1 MLLRNPNL
9 VAALG
14 LSALLAMPV
23 QAQQAPREQ
32 NRDQNETSQQE
43 SRTSDQLN
51 SERQSDRF
59 EEQIQDQKKRES
71 ESRTD
76 ESQSQR
82 QMKEQ
87 HRRGENDNRRKGYTG
102 QRRSNFRGAEIEGWV
117 TVGTDYDN
125 DGVYDSLETIFL
137 IDLEN
142 ARRQSQAR
150 AQKHQRSRN
159 QNGQHQSSKRLQVKG
174 TIQSLSQK
182 EMMNSEKSKVIAKL
196 KTQEGRTATVCL
208 GSQDKVDSLNLQQGD
223 QIQAH
228 GVRATFN
235 GKSMLMAERVSAGEQ
250 TITNQLPRKQGLN
263 RYQGEVVS
271 TRQANFRN
279 REGEFVIATVRTEK
293 HGTREVNLGHASEF
307 ENVDISEGKQIKFL
321 AGEARMNGRSALIAQ
336 AIRVDGQT
344 IDVRESTN
352 QQITKSDR
360 GSDSKNRQSDDR
372 QTTSRR

>member
-9 VAALG
+9 VAAFG

-23 QAQQAPREQ
+23 HAQQAPREQ
-32 NRDQNETSQQE
+32 NRDRQNESSQQE
-43 SRTSDQLN
+43 SRPGDQQN

-59 EEQIQDQKKRES
+59 ENQNREDRDS

-76 ESQSQR
+76 ENQNQR
-82 QMKEQ
+82 QLRNQ
-87 HRRGENDNRRKGYTG
+87 HRQSENDNRRQGYTG
-102 QRRSNFRGAEIEGWV
+102 QRRSNFRGGEIEGWV

-150 AQKHQRSRN
+150 AQEHQRSRN

-182 EMMNSEKSKVIAKL
+182 EMMNSEKPKVVAKL

-208 GSQDKVDSLNLQQGD
+208 GSQDKVNQLNLQQGD
-223 QIQAH
+223 QVQAH

-263 RYQGEVVS
+263 RFQGEVVS

-293 HGTREVNLGHASEF
+293 HGTKEVNLGHASEF

-336 AIRVDGQT
+336 AIRIDGQT

-360 GSDSKNRQSDDR
+360 GSDSKNRQSEDR